1 MAAAAVIRQSTNI
14 ICDGSTLL
22 KLEEKI
28 LLVILLLMHVASTS
42 ASNDDDAATR
52 RWAPCSPLDDI
63 VDSDAAGTLSTIY
76 STRAGGGGERGRG
89 LRTSNVVMT
98 HGGDRD
104 SGVVATQRLFF
115 VSCQND
121 NGLLCKKLESQ

>member
-42 ASNDDDAATR
+42 ASDDDDAATR

-76 STRAGGGGERGRG
+76 STRAGGG
-89 LRTSNVVMT
+89 MT